1 VARQNLAEDSRAAAE
16 TASELPQDGTDEL
29 QHALDVAAETSG
41 EEGRN
46 LLQGPA
52 TP

>member
-1 VARQNLAEDSRAAAE
+1 VARQNLAEDSRVAAG
-16 TASELPQDGTDEL
+16 TASELPEGGTDEL
-29 QHALDVAAETSG
+29 QHALDVAAETPG
-41 EEGRN
+41 EGGRN